1 MITFNAD
8 EIFEMAEQIER
19 NGAKFY
25 RKAAEHADADTRSL
39 LLTLAIMEDLHEK
52 TFAAMRAELTP
63 ADRKPNVYDPDNQ
76 GALYLQA
83 MADSQVF
90 GTDPSEALS
99 GQESADEILRT
110 AIDLEKDSIVFYQSM
125 KAVVPA
131 TAGLEKLNAIINE
144 EIGHIVTLTKQLEA
158 TQE

>member
-8 EIFEMAEQIER
+8 EIFQMAEQIER

-25 RKAAEHADADTRSL
+25 RKAAEHADADTRNL
-39 LLTLAIMEDLHEK
+39 LLTLAIMEGLHEK

-63 ADRKPNVYDPDNQ
+63 ADRKSNVYDPDNQ

-83 MADSQVF
+83 MADSKVF
-90 GTDPSEALS
+90 AADPSEALS

-131 TAGLEKLNAIINE
+131 AAGLEKLSAIIDE

-158 TQE
+158 I